1 MSKMDIQEY
10 KNLLKD
16 YGGED
21 INKDFTS
28 IFEKNQAIL
37 GKTMNAVAQPS
48 FAINKN
54 NAQKQKL

>member
-1 MSKMDIQEY
+1 M
-10 KNLLKD
+10 LKD

-37 GKTMNAVAQPS
+37 GKTMNSVAPPS
-48 FAINKN
+48 YVIHKN
-54 NAQKQKL
+54 NA

>member
-1 MSKMDIQEY
+1 M
-10 KNLLKD
+10 LKD

-37 GKTMNAVAQPS
+37 GKTMNSVPPS
-48 FAINKN
+48 FAIHKN
-54 NAQKQKL
+54 NA